1 MCFRTMHV
9 LSKLKAKNEEVKTHV
24 LSLMDLP
31 NEIIE
36 LILEVGNTHKKK
48 WTKKIEKGKIKT
60 QSRTLSL

>member
-36 LILEVGNTHKKK
+36 LILEVRNTHKKNGR
-48 WTKKIEKGKIKT
+48 KK
-60 QSRTLSL
+60 